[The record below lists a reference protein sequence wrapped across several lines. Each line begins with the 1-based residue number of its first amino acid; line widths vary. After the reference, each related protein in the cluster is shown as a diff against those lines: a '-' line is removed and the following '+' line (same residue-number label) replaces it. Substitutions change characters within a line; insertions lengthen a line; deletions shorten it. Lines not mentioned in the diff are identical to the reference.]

1 MPASPQ
7 RAYLDANV
15 FIALLQNEDGRAD
28 VVQGVLE
35 DARLDRIQ
43 VITSVLTITE
53 VAFAAHE
60 IAGVEL
66 TPDGEASIDRLWE
79 PASPVKLVDA
89 SMASS
94 RKARELV
101 REAKNRQFTLKP
113 YDAQHLA
120 AAALHSA
127 TWVFSYENKGT
138 CEKRSGLL
146 GISVEEPWVVQ
157 PGML

>member
-1 MPASPQ
+1 MPANAQ

-15 FIALLQNEDGRAD
+15 FVALIQNEDGRAD

-43 VITSVLTITE
+43 VITSVLTVTE
-53 VAFAAHE
+53 VAFAADE
-60 IAGVEL
+60 IAAGGL
-66 TPDGEASIDRLWE
+66 SAAGEASIDRLWE
-79 PASPVKLVDA
+79 PASPIRVVDA
-89 SMASS
+89 SMATS

-120 AAALHSA
+120 AAALHGA
-127 TWVFSYENKGT
+127 TCVFTYENERTRQKW
-138 CEKRSGLL
+138 SDLL
-146 GISVEEPWVVQ
+146 GIAVEEPWAVQ
-157 PGML
+157 PRML